1 MPQKLGNKLITDECA
16 MYGDILTCELCKDG
30 HGIMRERSRITEM
43 FECQTKHEME
53 RTKCR
58 K

>member
-1 MPQKLGNKLITDECA
+1 MPQRLGNKEIYDECSLC
-16 MYGDILTCELCKDG
+16 GDILTCELCKDG

-53 RTKCR
+53 RTGCR